1 MTALEK
7 AAAAIANAWSGRRGI
22 PPIANVLEILTPK
35 LRDEVTEDAKAVLEA
50 IGHEDLLK
58 ALVAAAHALRS
69 YQYGNAA
76 PALAE
81 GTAVLIEAL
90 VADAEGK

>member
-1 MTALEK
+1 MIARDK
-7 AAAAIANAWSGRRGI
+7 AAAAIANARSCRNGSIPIEGI
-22 PPIANVLEILTPK
+22 LDLLPPK
-35 LRDEVTEDAKAVLEA
+35 LRTEVTEDARTVLVAVR
-50 IGHEDLLK
+50 HEDLLK

-81 GTAVLIEAL
+81 GIAVLIEAL

>member
-1 MTALEK
+1 MTAIEK
-7 AAAAIANAWSGRRGI
+7 AAAAIANARNCRNGSIPIDGI
-22 PPIANVLEILTPK
+22 LELLSPK
-35 LRDEVTEDAKAVLEA
+35 LRTEATEDARAVLVA
-50 IGHEDLLK
+50 VRHEDLLK